1 MIDNFDPED
10 PENVARACIA
20 QTQAEI
26 TADEQVTDAG
36 VPGRLRLLAIRASES
51 TDSKV
56 TAIKRGP
63 DTRIEPDG
71 PLPAGMTSLEWQ
83 LKRLAGRLTPR
94 DPKPVSVTREAWY
107 FAVHG
112 NPIEVEGFLQAEG
125 FDDALATGPGW
136 CRVCYC

>member
-1 MIDNFDPED
+1 MSPDDI
-10 PENVARACIA
+10 ARLCIA

-26 TADEQVTDAG
+26 DADAQVSDPD

-63 DTRIEPDG
+63 DTQIQSDG
-71 PLPAGMTSLEWQ
+71 PLPVGVTSVDWQ
-83 LKRLAGRLTPR
+83 LRRLAGRLKPR
-94 DPKPVSVTREAWY
+94 DPQPIKVMREAWY

-112 NPIEVEGFLQAEG
+112 NPIEVETFLLEEG
-125 FDDALATGPGW
+125 YSDALATAPSW